1 MRRIPCLLLAVLM
14 SGSLFAVLR
23 GFVWVTAIVDPQEAA
38 RNRYGLFLFV
48 VLFFLLDHG
57 AVRSNEADLVDPD
70 DLGGR
75 GVLFEGHDEVVWHA
89 MSEVTGLG
97 DING

>member
-1 MRRIPCLLLAVLM
+1 
-14 SGSLFAVLR
+14 
-23 GFVWVTAIVDPQEAA
+23 
-38 RNRYGLFLFV
+38 
-48 VLFFLLDHG
+48 LLDHG
-57 AVRSNEADLVDPD
+57 SVRSNEADLVDPD

-97 DING
+97 DINGDGLSDIGLVLQTSEEPLVFSTHILFGAPDWPERTRIGPEIERTSGFWDEQ